1 VASPVECSRC
11 ARVLPPRGRSGD
23 HVVARLTA
31 PTAGRPARDHLVAAS
46 AHPCS
51 VLKARPRWRGASKTL
66 LARQRQA
73 PCRPGVAFRR
83 QTSRTTRGRTMDKA
97 IATPC
102 AVRTLAL
109 EKGRTGGTGYT
120 SRYV

>member
-1 VASPVECSRC
+1 
-11 ARVLPPRGRSGD
+11 
-23 HVVARLTA
+23 
-31 PTAGRPARDHLVAAS
+31 
-46 AHPCS
+46 
-51 VLKARPRWRGASKTL
+51 
-66 LARQRQA
+66 
-73 PCRPGVAFRR
+73 
-83 QTSRTTRGRTMDKA
+83 MDKA